1 MSQAAR
7 FRASVLSTN
16 LFKST
21 TLGVSNYWGWG
32 SGSRLSGGFTVNVFR
47 MVFKGFHRVVLFGRE
62 VLEISMQGS
71 VIMDP
76 AISDSVSGC
85 LCLLLFATRMGQAGR
100 LPVPSTPSPKP

>member
-62 VLEISMQGS
+62 VLEIRVHHAGFCHHGS
-71 VIMDP
+71 GYLGFCIR
-76 AISDSVSGC
+76 VS
-85 LCLLLFATRMGQAGR
+85 LFAIVCNPHGTGWEIAGA
-100 LPVPSTPSPKP
+100 LNPKP